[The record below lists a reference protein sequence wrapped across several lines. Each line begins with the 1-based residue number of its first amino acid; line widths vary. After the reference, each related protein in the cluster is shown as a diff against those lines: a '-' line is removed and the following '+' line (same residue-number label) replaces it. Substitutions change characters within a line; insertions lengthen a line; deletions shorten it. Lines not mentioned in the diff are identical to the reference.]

1 MSGLCLC
8 FMKQGSD
15 SVSNISM
22 QTIPIVN
29 EKTGRK
35 FNSCKESGF
44 RWGKKYVSG
53 SVTNYNDITEKEL
66 MGKQL
71 QKAYIFYF
79 FYSFYFIRF
88 NKHLWDV

>member
-44 RWGKKYVSG
+44 RWGKKYVSI
-53 SVTNYNDITEKEL
+53 TNFQKNYATNLNLEKL
-66 MGKQL
+66 
-71 QKAYIFYF
+71 F
-79 FYSFYFIRF
+79 
-88 NKHLWDV
+88 

>member
-35 FNSCKESGF
+35 FNSCKEDNNCTVLLTF
-44 RWGKKYVSG
+44 
-53 SVTNYNDITEKEL
+53 L
-66 MGKQL
+66 
-71 QKAYIFYF
+71 IF
-79 FYSFYFIRF
+79 
-88 NKHLWDV
+88 